1 MKTFAFVGHSHEL
14 WAFLGNCS
22 WYISVASS
30 MVKKTFLLS
39 LFRRNSGRIYLKL
52 FNGFSVESFP
62 LTSMDFNICK
72 QAVDLQTF
80 RLPTLSNLKIFLLA
94 ETSLGKSTTHHRR
107 ILTFFPTQHRA
118 SMKFWTNKISNPA
131 AYVGSF
137 PRTLISFR
145 STNGDGKPRWRSAVW
160 SQGAS

>member
-1 MKTFAFVGHSHEL
+1 MRTFAFVGHSHEL

-30 MVKKTFLLS
+30 MVKKIFLLS
-39 LFRRNSGRIYLKL
+39 LFWRNSRRICSKL

-62 LTSMDFNICK
+62 LTSKNFNICK

-107 ILTFFPTQHRA
+107 ILTFFPTQHRT
-118 SMKFWTNKISNPA
+118 SSFEQTKFSNRA
-131 AYVGSF
+131 AYIGSF
-137 PRTLISFR
+137 PRMLIGFQ